1 MLTYFSSPPRTGSA
15 MITEEV
21 GLFASLLAGVF
32 SFLSPCVL
40 PLVPAYLSMI
50 TGLTVDE
57 LGREEGSQRKVLLS
71 SLLFVL
77 GFSLVFVLLGASAS
91 AAGKFL
97 VQHRQIINMF
107 LGSLVVIMGLFVAG
121 FLKIPRLYGERRFHV
136 TRDLL
141 SPLGPLAAMAMGS
154 AFALGWTPC
163 VGPILSSILAYAAAS
178 NSLAKGVLLLG
189 MYSLGLAIPFIL
201 VGLFYSRA
209 ITALQWFKR
218 NQRKADLVAGAL
230 LVILGVLLIFDSLDL
245 LILSV

>member
-1 MLTYFSSPPRTGSA
+1 MVA
-15 MITEEV
+15 EEV
-21 GLFASLLAGVF
+21 GLLGALLAGVL

-50 TGLTVDE
+50 TGLTIEE
-57 LGREEGSQRKVLLS
+57 LGSEGGSQRKVLLS

-77 GFSLVFVLLGASAS
+77 GFSLVFILLGASAS

-97 VQHRQIINMF
+97 FQHRRFINLF
-107 LGSLVVIMGLFVAG
+107 LGSLVVFMGLFIAG
-121 FLKIPRLYGERRFHV
+121 LFKIPRLYGERRFHL
-136 TRDLL
+136 TKDLL

-178 NSLAKGVLLLG
+178 NSLSRGVLLLSV
-189 MYSLGLAIPFIL
+189 YSLGLAIPFIL

-209 ITALQWFKR
+209 IVALQWFKR
-218 NQRKADLVAGAL
+218 NQRRVDIVAGAL
-230 LVILGVLLIFDSLDL
+230 LVGLGILLIFDGLHL
-245 LILSV
+245 LVIAT